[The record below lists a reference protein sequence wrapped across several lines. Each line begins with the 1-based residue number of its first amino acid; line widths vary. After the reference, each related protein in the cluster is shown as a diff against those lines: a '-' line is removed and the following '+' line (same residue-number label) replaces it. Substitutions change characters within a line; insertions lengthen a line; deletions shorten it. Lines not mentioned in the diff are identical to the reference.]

1 MKIGSHAFEECIGL
15 TSIDIPETVT
25 EICWAAFKGCTGLVE
40 AVIKCSLDEMDGT
53 FQGCSAL
60 EKVTL
65 PAKVKEMD
73 CVFDNCDSLK
83 TIYVPAKKAAYYEK
97 RLEDKA
103 HLIVEMPAEKKA
115 KKK

>member
-1 MKIGSHAFEECIGL
+1 
-15 TSIDIPETVT
+15 
-25 EICWAAFKGCTGLVE
+25 
-40 AVIKCSLDEMDGT
+40 
-53 FQGCSAL
+53 
-60 EKVTL
+60 
-65 PAKVKEMD
+65 MD

-103 HLIVEMPAEKKA
+103 HLIVELPAEKKA